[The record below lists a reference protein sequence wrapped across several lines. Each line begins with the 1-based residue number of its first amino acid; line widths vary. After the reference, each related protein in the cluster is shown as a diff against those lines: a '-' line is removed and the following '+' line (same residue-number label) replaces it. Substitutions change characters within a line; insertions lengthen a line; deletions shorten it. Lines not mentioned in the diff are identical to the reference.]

1 MTPVPIVVA
10 ALLFAQAA
18 TPKTAPAAP
27 KTTPKAA
34 SKSAAPVVAAT
45 DLPVTVVYKGKGTID
60 ANHKVIV
67 WLFTD
72 PNISASSRPIDTKAL
87 TKNNDTVTFTDVKQ
101 PVYLFA
107 AYDEKGGYDG
117 LSGPPPDGIP
127 ATIYKKVAGGP
138 AMAVKPGSAAT
149 KFTFDDSVRWK

>member
-10 ALLFAQAA
+10 ALLFAQA
-18 TPKTAPAAP
+18 PKTAPAP
-27 KTTPKAA
+27 PKAA
-34 SKSAAPVVAAT
+34 TQAASKAAAPAVAAT

-60 ANHKVIV
+60 ANHKLIV

-72 PNISASSRPIDTKAL
+72 SNITESSRPIATKSL
-87 TKNNDTVTFTDVKQ
+87 TKNNDTVTFKDVTQ

-117 LSGPPPDGIP
+117 VGGPPPAGIP
-127 ATIYKKVAGGP
+127 ATIYKKTAGGP
-138 AMAVKPGSAAT
+138 ATAVKPGAAV